1 MRKLDDAMKRQQAVQ
16 RRRSFA
22 WASFGILAPV
32 SLLFWLE
39 VIFALGHLSDV
50 GILQLVAELL
60 MAIISAIAAVH
71 MYRSG
76 MRLNKMLADT
86 SRLLDGDAG

>member
-1 MRKLDDAMKRQQAVQ
+1 MRKLDDAMQRKQAVQ
-16 RRRSFA
+16 RRRTFA

-32 SLLFWLE
+32 SLLFWFE
-39 VIFALGHLSDV
+39 VVFALRHLPAV

-60 MAIISAIAAVH
+60 MAIICTLAALH

-76 MRLNKMLADT
+76 MSLNKLLADT
-86 SRLLDGDAG
+86 SQLLDGDSG

>member
-16 RRRSFA
+16 RRRTFA

-32 SLLFWLE
+32 SLLFWFE

-60 MAIISAIAAVH
+60 MAVISAIAAVH

-86 SRLLDGDAG
+86 SRLLDGDTG

>member
-1 MRKLDDAMKRQQAVQ
+1 MLRLDAALERQEAVQ
-16 RRRSFA
+16 RRRTVS

-50 GILQLVAELL
+50 GTLQLVAELL
-60 MAIISAIAAVH
+60 LAVIATLAAMH

-76 MRLNKMLADT
+76 MRFNKLFRDT
-86 SRLLDGDAG
+86 SQLLDDDAG

>member
-16 RRRSFA
+16 RRRTFA
-22 WASFGILAPV
+22 WATFGILAPV
-32 SLLFWLE
+32 SLLFWFE

-50 GILQLVAELL
+50 GFLQLVAELL
-60 MAIISAIAAVH
+60 MAVISAIAAVH

>member
-16 RRRSFA
+16 RKRTFA

-32 SLLFWLE
+32 SLLFWFE
-39 VIFALGHLSDV
+39 VVFALSHLSAV

-60 MAIISAIAAVH
+60 MAIISALAAVY

-76 MRLNKMLADT
+76 MSLNKMLADT

>member
-1 MRKLDDAMKRQQAVQ
+1 MRRLDAALERQEAVQ
-16 RRRSFA
+16 RRRTVS
-22 WASFGILAPV
+22 WAAFGILAPV

-60 MAIISAIAAVH
+60 LASICTLAAIYV
-71 MYRSG
+71 YRSG
-76 MRLNKMLADT
+76 MRLNKLFRDT
-86 SRLLDGDAG
+86 SQLLDDDAG

>member
-1 MRKLDDAMKRQQAVQ
+1 MRKLDDALQRQEAVQ
-16 RRRSFA
+16 RKRTIA
-22 WASFGILAPV
+22 WALFGILTPV

-50 GILQLVAELL
+50 GSLQLVAELL
-60 MAIISAIAAVH
+60 IAIISTLAAVH

-76 MRLNKMLADT
+76 MRFNKLLGDT
-86 SRLLDGDAG
+86 SQLLDDDAR

>member
-1 MRKLDDAMKRQQAVQ
+1 MRRLDAALERQEAVQ
-16 RRRSFA
+16 RRRTVA
-22 WASFGILAPV
+22 WAAFGILAPV

-60 MAIISAIAAVH
+60 LAVIATLAATH

-76 MRLNKMLADT
+76 MRYNKMFKDT
-86 SRLLDGDAG
+86 AQLLDDDAG

>member
-16 RRRSFA
+16 RRRTFA
-22 WASFGILAPV
+22 WALFGILAPV

-60 MAIISAIAAVH
+60 MAIISTLAAVH

>member
-1 MRKLDDAMKRQQAVQ
+1 MKRQQAVQ
-16 RRRSFA
+16 RRRTFA
-22 WASFGILAPV
+22 WATFGILAPV
-32 SLLFWLE
+32 SLLFWFE

-50 GILQLVAELL
+50 GFLQLVAELL
-60 MAIISAIAAVH
+60 MAVISAIAAVH

>member
-16 RRRSFA
+16 RRRTFA
-22 WASFGILAPV
+22 WALFGILAPV

-60 MAIISAIAAVH
+60 MAIISTIAAVH

-76 MRLNKMLADT
+76 MRLNKLLADT
-86 SRLLDGDAG
+86 SQLLDGDAG